1 MEVIENRMKK
11 IIVETPD
18 DLHQKFK
25 AIIYEEGKTIKE
37 IILSFLEEY
46 VKDTEKNKTKKNK

>member
-18 DLHQKFK
+18 DLHREFK
-25 AIIYEEGKTIKE
+25 AKLAQEGRTIKE
-37 IILSFLEEY
+37 FILTIITLYLNQ
-46 VKDTEKNKTKKNK
+46 EKNDEAKTD

>member
-1 MEVIENRMKK
+1 MTPEIKKLIIEV
-11 IIVETPD
+11 PG
-18 DLHQKFK
+18 DLHRKFK

-37 IILSFLEEY
+37 IIRSFIEEY

>member
-1 MEVIENRMKK
+1 MKK

-37 IILSFLEEY
+37 VIHSFIEKY
-46 VKDTEKNKTKKNK
+46 VKKNRKK